1 MVPHVLNSP
10 HVVTNV
16 VVSYAYISYVEPSPG
31 HKYLHNTLFILFS
44 RMYKVLPEVK
54 NKQKED
60 RTRQERVANRLK
72 AKLFNKVSSIGC
84 QILSNCM
91 VD

>member
-1 MVPHVLNSP
+1 
-10 HVVTNV
+10 
-16 VVSYAYISYVEPSPG
+16 
-31 HKYLHNTLFILFS
+31 
-44 RMYKVLPEVK
+44 MYKVLPEVK